1 MQRLK
6 LTIAFTS
13 KENETMKQG
22 HLINKINRLIPVAR
36 AVPMEEWNGDEVG
49 IWFRG
54 SEHLHGDFL
63 VFNGYNP
70 HPDLDKILEEAGW
83 MWEPYDM
90 GTLMAYPN

>member
-1 MQRLK
+1 
-6 LTIAFTS
+6 
-13 KENETMKQG
+13 MKQG
-22 HLINKINRLIPVAR
+22 HLINKINRLIPSAR

-63 VFNGYNP
+63 VFNGYEV
-70 HPDLDKILEEAGW
+70 HPELDKILEDAGW